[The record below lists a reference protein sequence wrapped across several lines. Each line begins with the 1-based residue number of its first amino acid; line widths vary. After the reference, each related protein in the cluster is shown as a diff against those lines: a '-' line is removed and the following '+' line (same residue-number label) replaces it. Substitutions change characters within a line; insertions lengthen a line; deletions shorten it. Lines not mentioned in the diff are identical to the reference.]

1 VDEWLCW
8 DNKMAPLPWERP
20 FKEVRLHFEFE
31 AGGSPAPQGG
41 EISVHQKVPISSFC
55 RFVHLADDAL
65 GGLVGGLGLCSDCNQ
80 ESGCLRTLSWGDGV
94 EGPALYFS
102 PRGLS
107 PDRGCF
113 SVSSLPASDGYG
125 SSVGRARARWEVV
138 SDGTAYF
145 QLGAVILGLLL
156 SCNSAALSQSS
167 TVHALIGMVFLCGV
181 LSLTVAWMV
190 LKELRKVTTQ
200 NATLGGTLTVL
211 LYAMPVLARDL
222 IVWTTVT
229 YRPTIPSILSY
240 RDPFWDLPV
249 GTIGTVTTVFV
260 LAATMM
266 FGASQ
271 SVAYFASAPDPEG
284 DVGFTIAAD
293 GRRVDHLP
301 PAPLQQRGLAWALW
315 VLGVGFV
322 LRGASS
328 AELAVALLGAALLRD
343 RVWHFVE
350 QWMMMSST
358 TSPESFRQLVPR
370 EVFRGAGRVHTDEA
384 VDALRQYAREHDT
397 LLSKMR
403 DGESELRLR
412 RFVDGG
418 AHFQEPLDLDNLDLE
433 GRRSCCVQ

>member
-1 VDEWLCW
+1 VDERLCW
-8 DNKMAPLPWERP
+8 DNPMAPLPWERP
-20 FKEVRLHFEFE
+20 FKEVRLQFELE
-31 AGGSPAPQGG
+31 AGDSPALQGG
-41 EISVHQKVPISSFC
+41 EISVHRKVPISSFC
-55 RFVHLADDAL
+55 RVVHLVGDAL
-65 GGLVGGLGLCSDCNQ
+65 GGLVGGLGLCSDCSQ
-80 ESGCLRTLSWGDGV
+80 EPGCLETLSWGDGV

-102 PRGLS
+102 PRGFS
-107 PDRGCF
+107 PDRGCV
-113 SVSSLPASDGYG
+113 SVRSLPASNGYG
-125 SSVGRARARWEVV
+125 SSAGRVQARWEVV
-138 SDGTAYF
+138 SDGTVRF
-145 QLGAVILGLLL
+145 QLGVVILGLLL
-156 SCNSAALSQSS
+156 SCNSVAFSQST
-167 TVHALIGMVFLCGV
+167 TVHALVGMVLLCGV
-181 LSLTVAWMV
+181 LSLTVAWRV
-190 LKELRKVTTQ
+190 LKELRKVTSQ

-211 LYAMPVLARDL
+211 LYAMPVFARDL
-222 IVWTTVT
+222 IVWTAVT

-249 GTIGTVTTVFV
+249 GTIGTVTIVAV
-260 LAATMM
+260 LAATML

-271 SVAYFASAPDPEG
+271 SVAYFASAPDLEG

-301 PAPLQQRGLAWALW
+301 PAPLQQRGLEWALW
-315 VLGVGFV
+315 ALGVGLVF
-322 LRGASS
+322 RGAAS

-350 QWMMMSST
+350 QRMMLAAA

-370 EVFRGAGRVHTDEA
+370 DVFRRAGRVHTDEE
-384 VDALRQYAREHDT
+384 VDALRQYAREHAT

-433 GRRSCCVQ
+433 GRRSCCLL

>member
-1 VDEWLCW
+1 
-8 DNKMAPLPWERP
+8 MAPLLWERP
-20 FKEVRLHFEFE
+20 FKQVRLQFERE
-31 AGGSPAPQGG
+31 AGGSLAFQGG
-41 EISVHQKVPISSFC
+41 EISVRQKVPLSSFC
-55 RFVHLADDAL
+55 RLVYLAGAAAGDL
-65 GGLVGGLGLCSDCNQ
+65 MGGLGLCSDCSR
-80 ESGCLRTLSWGDGV
+80 ESGCLETMGWADGA

-102 PRGLS
+102 PRGFS
-107 PDRGCF
+107 PDRGCA
-113 SVSSLPASDGYG
+113 SVSRLPTSNGYG
-125 SSVGRARARWEVV
+125 SSIGRVQARWEVD
-138 SDGTAYF
+138 SDGTVRF
-145 QLGAVILGLLL
+145 QFGAVILGLLL
-156 SCNSAALSQSS
+156 SCNASAFSQSR
-167 TVHALIGMVFLCGV
+167 TVHALIGMVLLCGA

-190 LKELRKVTTQ
+190 LKELRKITTQ

-301 PAPLQQRGLAWALW
+301 PAPLQQRGLEWALW
-315 VLGVGFV
+315 ALGIGLVF
-322 LRGASS
+322 RGAAS
-328 AELAVALLGAALLRD
+328 AEPAVALLGAAPLRD

-350 QWMMMSST
+350 QRMMT
-358 TSPESFRQLVPR
+358 AAATSPESFRQLVPR
-370 EVFRGAGRVHTDEA
+370 DVFRRAGRVHTDEE
-384 VDALRQYAREHDT
+384 VDALRQYAREHAT

-418 AHFQEPLDLDNLDLE
+418 AHFQQPLDLDNLDLE
-433 GRRSCCVQ
+433 GRRSCCVL